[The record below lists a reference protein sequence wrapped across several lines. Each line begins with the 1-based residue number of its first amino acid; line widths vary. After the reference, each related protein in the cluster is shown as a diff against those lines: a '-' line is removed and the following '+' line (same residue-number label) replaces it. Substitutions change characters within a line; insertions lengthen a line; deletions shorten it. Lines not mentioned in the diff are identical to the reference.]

1 MKKVII
7 GAIAILTVMNG
18 VALYKTQQL
27 KDAQEKHIKAEIIY
41 EQQLFDAQKKYI
53 EAEICRVNAIFYL
66 IASPAFQ
73 DKAVRE
79 KLQADMKQACE
90 KYKAIEED

>member
-7 GAIAILTVMNG
+7 GAIAILAVMNG
-18 VALYKTQQL
+18 VALYKIQQL
-27 KDAQEKHIKAEIIY
+27 KDAQEKHIEAEIIY

-53 EAEICRVNAIFYL
+53 KAEMYRVNAIFYF

-73 DKAVRE
+73 DKAARE
-79 KLQADMKQACE
+79 KLRADMKQECE
-90 KYKAIEED
+90 KYRAIKED

>member
-7 GAIAILTVMNG
+7 GAIAILAVMNG
-18 VALYKTQQL
+18 VALYKIQQL

-53 EAEICRVNAIFYL
+53 KAEICRVNAIFYL

>member
-7 GAIAILTVMNG
+7 GAIAILAFMNG
-18 VALYKTQQL
+18 VTLYKTQQL

-41 EQQLFDAQKKYI
+41 EQQLFDAQKEYI
-53 EAEICRVNAIFYL
+53 EAEIYRVNAIFYF

-73 DKAVRE
+73 DKAARE

-90 KYKAIEED
+90 KYKAIKED

>member
-7 GAIAILTVMNG
+7 GAIAILAVMNV
-18 VALYKTQQL
+18 VALYRTQQL

-41 EQQLFDAQKKYI
+41 EQQLFDAQKEYI

-90 KYKAIEED
+90 KYKAIEKD